1 MSVIRIQISSQVVG
15 RETGEHELMLLPRIL
30 PLKSIILI
38 LSLSFLASCTVGPN
52 YVRPITP
59 VPMQYKEAN
68 KNWLIAQ
75 PNDAIDRGCWWEI
88 FHDPKLNSLESELN
102 ISNQTIISAAA
113 SYDQALYIADEARAS
128 YFPTIAAS
136 YSLNRSKS
144 SSTNTSSSTTTT
156 SGSTTGATTTAGT
169 IPTRAPVTTHS
180 LILDGSWEPDLWGSV
195 SRTVEAA
202 NANAESQA
210 AVLANTRLSAQATL
224 AEDYFSLRALDTDQ
238 KVLDDTVA
246 SDQEILRIT
255 QNKYKSGISA
265 LTDVVQ
271 AQSQLE
277 GAQAAAINNGI
288 NRAQFEHAVA
298 VLIGVPPENISLAY
312 QPLNA
317 TPPFIPVSVPSVLLE
332 RRPDIAQ
339 QERLVAQANAQIG
352 IAEAAYFPNLLLT
365 GNLTS
370 QAIGSD
376 LLSFPALGW
385 SVGAQLAETLFDGGL
400 RSAVTAAAKANYQV
414 TVANYRQTVLA
425 AFEDVEDNLSSL
437 NILNKES
444 DVQNAAAK
452 DAQLALKLT
461 MNEYKAGTVDYSTVL
476 VSQVAAFN
484 AEKTAADVNG
494 LRMSAAVGL
503 IKALG
508 GGWSGQV
515 S

>member
-1 MSVIRIQISSQVVG
+1 
-15 RETGEHELMLLPRIL
+15 MLLPKIL
-30 PLKSIILI
+30 FHKNNISIKFIFI
-38 LSLSFLASCTVGPN
+38 FLSFFLTSCTVGPN
-52 YVRPITP
+52 YVRPSTP

-88 FHDPKLNSLESELN
+88 FHDPELNALEAQLN
-102 ISNQTIISAAA
+102 ISNQNIVSAAA
-113 SYDQALYIADEARAS
+113 SYQQALDIVDEARAS
-128 YFPTIAAS
+128 YFPTISAS

-144 SSTNTSSSTTTT
+144 SSTNTSASTTTT

-169 IPTRAPVTTHS
+169 IPTRAPITTHS

-238 KVLDDTVA
+238 KVLNNTVT
-246 SDQEILRIT
+246 SDQEILKIT
-255 QNKYKSGISA
+255 QNKYHVGISTLA
-265 LTDVVQ
+265 DVVQ

-277 GAQAAAINNGI
+277 TAQAAAINNGI

-298 VLIGVPPENISLAY
+298 VLVGLPPENLALSY
-312 QPLNA
+312 QPLTAN
-317 TPPFIPVSVPSVLLE
+317 PPLIPVSVPSILLE

-352 IAEAAYFPNLLLT
+352 VAEAAYFPNLLLT
-365 GNLTS
+365 GNITS
-370 QAIGSD
+370 QAIGND
-376 LLSFPALGW
+376 LLAFPALGW

-400 RSAVTAAAKANYQV
+400 RSATTAAAKANYQA
-414 TVANYRQTVLA
+414 TVANYRQTVLS

-437 NILNKES
+437 DILNKES
-444 DVQNAAAK
+444 AVQNAAAK

-476 VSQVAAFN
+476 VSQIAAFN
-484 AEKTAADVNG
+484 AEKNAADVNG

-508 GGWSGQV
+508 GGWSGQI